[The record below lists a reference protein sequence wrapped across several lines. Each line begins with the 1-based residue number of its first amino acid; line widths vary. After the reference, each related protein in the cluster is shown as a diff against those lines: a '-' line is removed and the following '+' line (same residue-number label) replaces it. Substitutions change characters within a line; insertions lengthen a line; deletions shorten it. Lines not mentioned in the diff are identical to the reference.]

1 MNQEHG
7 FVEAP
12 GATAPFDDLPIGS
25 KLKVMPNHACMTA
38 AAYEGYHVV
47 NGGDEAIDDW
57 GRTNRW

>member
-12 GATAPFDDLPIGS
+12 GATVPFDDLPIGS
-25 KLKVMPNHACMTA
+25 KLRVMPNHACMTA

-47 NGGDEAIDDW
+47 DGGDEAIDDW